1 VELAFLSFPQLSLS
15 MKLNQ
20 PRIRPHPQY
29 GLNRS
34 TGATPPGLQGS
45 AMPGS
50 SGGTVANGTTYRQIV
65 NVAGC
70 NNVRVRLLTVGATG
84 TLNIKPIRPVAT
96 LPNDESVIG
105 LDGEIDTTKVVA
117 YGTGAATAPVVA
129 ATELKL
135 DLALLGENYVMVEFV
150 CTANGS
156 ITWCDVCTLLQT
168 S

>member
-1 VELAFLSFPQLSLS
+1 

-20 PRIRPHPQY
+20 PRIRPHPSY

-34 TGATPPGLQGS
+34 TTAAPPGLQGS

-50 SGGTVANGTTYRQIV
+50 TGGAVLNGTTYRQIV
-65 NVAGC
+65 NVSGC
-70 NNVRVRLLTVGATG
+70 NNIRARILTVGATG
-84 TLNIKPIRPVAT
+84 TLNLKPIRPVAT
-96 LPNDESVIG
+96 APNDESVIG
-105 LDGEIDTTKVVA
+105 LDGEVDPTKVTA

-156 ITWCDVCTLLQT
+156 ITWCDIATLLQT